1 MCLFVPHCSL
11 LKSFRITRKAS
22 YRMNVYTA
30 DRGPSYANVA
40 DNYFGGARSYKD
52 RAGSGMIQSCNF
64 GTSECPEVASALVRG
79 IFELF
84 DVFFQG
90 KK

>member
-1 MCLFVPHCSL
+1 MPLTHVCLFVPHCSL
-11 LKSFRITRKAS
+11 LKSFRITKKAS

-52 RAGSGMIQSCNF
+52 RAAQECSKVATSGHPNV
-64 GTSECPEVASALVRG
+64 PKLLRH
-79 IFELF
+79 
-84 DVFFQG
+84 
-90 KK
+90 

>member
-1 MCLFVPHCSL
+1 
-11 LKSFRITRKAS
+11 
-22 YRMNVYTA
+22 MNVYTA
-30 DRGPSYANVA
+30 DRGLSYANVA

-52 RAGSGMIQSCNF
+52 RAAQ
-64 GTSECPEVASALVRG
+64 ECSKVASALVRG